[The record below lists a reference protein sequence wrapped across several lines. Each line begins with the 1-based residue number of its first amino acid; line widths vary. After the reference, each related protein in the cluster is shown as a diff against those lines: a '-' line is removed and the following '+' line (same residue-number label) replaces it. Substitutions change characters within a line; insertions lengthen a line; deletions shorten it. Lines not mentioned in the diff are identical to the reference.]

1 MRRRLLLASAAVA
14 AVALGGG
21 AWFFRSSERSA
32 SRVAFASE
40 GTGLAATDVQAA
52 LQEVSSRLRSLEAG
66 QQAIRGTVSTELGAV
81 QKSAGDQEVRIA
93 GQEVRVANLESALAE
108 LRAVRT
114 RLDYSDGVSAVP
126 GLEYARMRNVG
137 AFAKHH
143 AGTALVLTW
152 NTHVDASGE
161 PGTFC
166 DFQLR
171 VDGRP
176 DAEAEG
182 GGARA
187 IVYVPPGV
195 QAGASAVSV
204 SAFFSRVGS
213 GSHTVAVFVR
223 GTARQCQ
230 ENYGNFPRSLLVEE
244 SPRG

>member
-1 MRRRLLLASAAVA
+1 MSRRLLLASAAA
-14 AVALGGG
+14 FAVALGGG
-21 AWFFRSSERSA
+21 AWFLRSSDRSA
-32 SRVAFASE
+32 SRIAFASQ

-52 LQEVSSRLRSLEAG
+52 LQEVSSRLKSLEAG

-81 QKSAGDQEVRIA
+81 HKSAGDQEVRIA
-93 GQEVRVANLESALAE
+93 GQEARVATLESAVAE
-108 LRAVRT
+108 LRGVRT
-114 RLDYSDGVSAVP
+114 RLDYSEGASAVP
-126 GLEYARMRNVG
+126 GLEYARMRSVG
-137 AFAKHH
+137 SFAKHH
-143 AGTALVLTW
+143 PGTALVLNW
-152 NTHVDASGE
+152 NTHVEASGD

-182 GGARA
+182 GGGRA
-187 IVYVPPGV
+187 VIYVPPGA
-195 QAGASAVSV
+195 QGGASAVSI
-204 SAFFSRVGS
+204 SAFFSRVGP

-223 GTARQCQ
+223 GTSRQCQ

>member
-1 MRRRLLLASAAVA
+1 MSRRLLLASAA
-14 AVALGGG
+14 AVAVAVGGG
-21 AWFFRSSERSA
+21 AWFLRSSDRSA

-52 LQEVSSRLRSLEAG
+52 LQEVSARLKSLEAG
-66 QQAIRGTVSTELGAV
+66 QQAMRGAVSTELGAV
-81 QKSAGDQEVRIA
+81 HKSAGDQEVRIA
-93 GQEVRVANLESALAE
+93 GQEARVANLESALTE

-114 RLDYSDGVSAVP
+114 RLDYGDGVTAVP

-137 AFAKHH
+137 AFSKHH

-152 NTHVDASGE
+152 STHVDASGDA
-161 PGTFC
+161 GTFC

-182 GGARA
+182 GGGRA
-187 IVYVPPGV
+187 VIYVPPGV
-195 QAGASAVSV
+195 QGGASAVSV
-204 SAFFSRVGS
+204 SAFFSRVGP

-230 ENYGNFPRSLLVEE
+230 ENYGNFPRSLIVEE